1 MVLCTSRRAGS
12 RAKVAGALSVFSP
25 RVVKP
30 RSEGKAPEI
39 MAEVLYENSGHPSSS
54 SPQPHA
60 GPVTLHPCLGG
71 EYSTLGLDGV

>member
-1 MVLCTSRRAGS
+1 MVLCSKRGAGS

-25 RVVKP
+25 CVVKP

-39 MAEVLYENSGHPSSS
+39 MVKVLYENSGHPSSS
-54 SPQPHA
+54 PQPHP

-71 EYSTLGLDGV
+71 EYIALLG